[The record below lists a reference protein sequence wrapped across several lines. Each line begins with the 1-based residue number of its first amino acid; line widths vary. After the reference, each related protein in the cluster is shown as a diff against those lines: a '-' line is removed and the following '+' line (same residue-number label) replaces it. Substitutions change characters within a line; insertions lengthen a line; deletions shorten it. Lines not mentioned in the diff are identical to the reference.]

1 MTTIVYDIETIPDP
15 RIPYC
20 GDGFPPAPH
29 HQIVAI
35 GCLELRGHE
44 PQRLG
49 ILGGDEAQQL
59 ATFAKLLGRR
69 PRVVGWNT
77 RGFDFPVIQARAMV
91 HAVPMPAYWSG
102 RPVDYRYR
110 YQRNA
115 HLDLSDWISDHG
127 AAQRASLNVT
137 AKSLG
142 LPGKT
147 DTTGA
152 DVAELWA
159 AGEHDRV
166 RAYCLQDVVTTAL
179 VLLRFELVTGD
190 LTPEQHHASWE
201 RMLDFARAESVPG
214 FAGSLDQH
222 DGEAA

>member
-1 MTTIVYDIETIPDP
+1 VAFGALDLRRDDTGYAP
-15 RIPYC
+15 RRL
-20 GDGFPPAPH
+20 A
-29 HQIVAI
+29 
-35 GCLELRGHE
+35 CLSGAEVT
-44 PQRLG
+44 
-49 ILGGDEAQQL
+49 QL
-59 ATFAKLLGRR
+59 DTFASMLTRK
-69 PRVVGWNT
+69 PRVVTWGG
-77 RGFDFPVIQARAMV
+77 RRFDLPVIVARCMV
-91 HAVPMPAYWSG
+91 YGTPLPDYFGA

-115 HLDLSDWISDHG
+115 HLDLSDWVSDHG
-127 AAQRASLNVT
+127 AAQRASLDVT

-152 DVAELWA
+152 DVADLWA
-159 AGEHDRV
+159 AGEHERV
-166 RAYCLQDVVTTAL
+166 RSYCLQDVVTTAL